1 MAKKYFKK
9 NSSEFK
15 KNSLDKKV
23 NLNLISKKIMK
34 KHDVGRSALKM
45 KKRVRYFS
53 NPRRDYKKL
62 PGSERINK
70 Y

>member
-9 NSSEFK
+9 NSSDK
-15 KNSLDKKV
+15 KLDKKV
-23 NLNLISKKIMK
+23 NLNLITKKIMK
-34 KHDVGRSALKM
+34 KNNVGRSALKM